1 MSKSTSHV
9 VYPSDKA
16 RCEELEPAVIQWTL
30 TKSLC
35 VTLPKRLLL
44 CVSGT
49 GTSVWSGLRSA
60 SQSQTPSGTTRKEA
74 QVPEHPR
81 KYTKRLSGQMEGLAC
96 RLGSMLEQ
104 GPHDCMPRRD
114 VNISKETRR
123 GQHSKP
129 EGQLCRSQ

>member
-9 VYPSDKA
+9 VYPSEEA

-49 GTSVWSGLRSA
+49 EMSVWSGLRSA
-60 SQSQTPSGTTRKEA
+60 SQSRTPSGTTQKAGTHSRASQEVHKAAEWKDRGVGMQA
-74 QVPEHPR
+74 GEHAG
-81 KYTKRLSGQMEGLAC
+81 TG
-96 RLGSMLEQ
+96 
-104 GPHDCMPRRD
+104 
-114 VNISKETRR
+114 T
-123 GQHSKP
+123 
-129 EGQLCRSQ
+129 